1 MKKTAYLPLIAPFL
15 KSVQSANNQ
24 AVNEALNQIHLQNED
39 YEELRRSVTQY
50 ENFDSISLA
59 KETERHENVEFRR
72 ISAYL
77 YRKIGKYA
85 ESIVLSKQDEM
96 YRVKTDF
103 VIFFVLLTHQ
113 SLGLC

>member
-1 MKKTAYLPLIAPFL
+1 MRKTAYLPLIAPFL

-50 ENFDSISLA
+50 ENFDPINLA
-59 KETERHENVEFRR
+59 KETEGHEIVEFRR

-96 YRVKTDF
+96 YRVN
-103 VIFFVLLTHQ
+103 
-113 SLGLC
+113 SLFIISINKGN

>member
-1 MKKTAYLPLIAPFL
+1 MKKTAYLSLIAPFL
-15 KSVQSANNQ
+15 KSVQSSNNQ

-50 ENFDSISLA
+50 ENFDMLSLA
-59 KETERHENVEFRR
+59 KETEGHEIMEFRR
-72 ISAYL
+72 IAAYL

-96 YRVKTDF
+96 YRVNPLFT
-103 VIFFVLLTHQ
+103 I
-113 SLGLC
+113 SS